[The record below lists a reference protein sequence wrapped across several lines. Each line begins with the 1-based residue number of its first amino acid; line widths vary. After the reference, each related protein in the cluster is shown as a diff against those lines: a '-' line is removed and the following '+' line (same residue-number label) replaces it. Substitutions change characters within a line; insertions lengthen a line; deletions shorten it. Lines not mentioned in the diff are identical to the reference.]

1 MRFILSAVLLLTA
14 SSVYAQCPGGVCP
27 IRGYASQGYASRG
40 YARAYVAPKYACA
53 PVETIQPCAPVE
65 PCAPIETVEPCAPVE
80 TIQPCDPVATCA
92 PVETV
97 EPCAPVETIQPC
109 APVETC
115 APVQTFPEA
124 VTVSECVGV
133 CPIRRTASTVSSL
146 LTRLNAVRARY
157 GLTALKFDATLEAG
171 AQRQAAYCSQTGAL
185 IHGNAAEILAQ
196 NGSGFDVALDQWLA
210 SPAHRALL
218 LGRYTSAG
226 VGVRIDSRGRAWCAV
241 RFR

>member
-1 MRFILSAVLLLTA
+1 MKTILSVILLLTA
-14 SSVYAQCPGGVCP
+14 STVYAQCPGGVCP
-27 IRGYASQGYASRG
+27 IRGYASQGYATRG

-53 PVETIQPCAPVE
+53 PIETVE

-80 TIQPCDPVATCA
+80 TIQPC
-92 PVETV
+92 
-97 EPCAPVETIQPC
+97 APVETIQPC
-109 APVETC
+109 VPVETC
-115 APVQTFPEA
+115 APVQAFPEA
-124 VTVSECVGV
+124 VTVSECVGGV
-133 CPIRRTASTVSSL
+133 CPIRRTASTVASF

-157 GLTALKFDATLEAG
+157 GLAALKLDATLEAG
-171 AQRQAAYCSQTGAL
+171 AQRQAAFCSQTGAL

-218 LGRYTSAG
+218 LGGYTRAG
-226 VGVRIDSRGRAWCAV
+226 VGVRVDSYGRAWYAV

>member
-1 MRFILSAVLLLTA
+1 MRFILSAVLILTA

-27 IRGYASQGYASRG
+27 IRSGYATRGYA
-40 YARAYVAPKYACA
+40 YARAYVAPKYATVQPCA
-53 PVETIQPCAPVE
+53 PIETIQPCAPIETVDPCAPIETIQPCAPVE
-65 PCAPIETVEPCAPVE
+65 TVEPCAPIET
-80 TIQPCDPVATCA
+80 IQ
-92 PVETV
+92 
-97 EPCAPVETIQPC
+97 PCAPVETIQPC
-109 APVETC
+109 APVE
-115 APVQTFPEA
+115 AVPETI
-124 VTVSECVGV
+124 VRSECVGGV
-133 CPIRRTASTVSSL
+133 CPIRRTTANL

-157 GLTALKFDATLEAG
+157 GLAALKLDATLEAG

-218 LGRYTSAG
+218 LGGYTRAG
-226 VGVRIDSRGRAWCAV
+226 VGVRVDSRGRAWCAV

>member
-1 MRFILSAVLLLTA
+1 MRFILSAVLILTA
-14 SSVYAQCPGGVCP
+14 STVYAQCPGGVCP
-27 IRGYASQGYASRG
+27 IRSGYASRG
-40 YARAYVAPKYACA
+40 YASRVYARAYVAPKYAYEA
-53 PVETIQPCAPVE
+53 VQ
-65 PCAPIETVEPCAPVE
+65 PCAPIETVEPCAPIE
-80 TIQPCDPVATCA
+80 TIQPCAPVETVEPCAPVATCA
-92 PVETV
+92 PVETI

-115 APVQTFPEA
+115 APVQTFSE
-124 VTVSECVGV
+124 VSECIGGV
-133 CPIRRTASTVSSL
+133 CPIRRTTANL

-157 GLTALKFDATLEAG
+157 GLAALKLDATLEAG

-185 IHGNAAEILAQ
+185 IHGGNAAEILAQ

-226 VGVRIDSRGRAWCAV
+226 VGVRVDARGRAWCAV

>member
-1 MRFILSAVLLLTA
+1 MRFILSAVLILTA

-27 IRGYASQGYASRG
+27 IRGYASQGYASRV

-53 PVETIQPCAPVE
+53 PIETFQPCAPVE
-65 PCAPIETVEPCAPVE
+65 TIQPCAPIETVEPCAPIETCEPVE
-80 TIQPCDPVATCA
+80 TIQPCA

-97 EPCAPVETIQPC
+97 EPCAPVEAVPETI
-109 APVETC
+109 VR
-115 APVQTFPEA
+115 
-124 VTVSECVGV
+124 SEGV
-133 CPIRRTASTVSSL
+133 CPIRRTTANL

-157 GLTALKFDATLEAG
+157 GLAALKFDATLEAG

-218 LGRYTSAG
+218 LGRYMSAG
-226 VGVRIDSRGRAWCAV
+226 VGVRVDSYGRAWCAV

>member
-1 MRFILSAVLLLTA
+1 MKTILSAVLILTA
-14 SSVYAQCPGGVCP
+14 STVYAQCPGGVCP
-27 IRGYASQGYASRG
+27 IRGYASQGYASRV
-40 YARAYVAPKYACA
+40 YARAYVAPKYA
-53 PVETIQPCAPVE
+53 TIQ

-92 PVETV
+92 PIETI

-109 APVETC
+109 APVET
-115 APVQTFPEA
+115 VQTIPEA
-124 VTVSECVGV
+124 SECVGGV
-133 CPIRRTASTVSSL
+133 CPIRQTVSSL

-157 GLTALKFDATLEAG
+157 GLAALKLDATLEAG

-226 VGVRIDSRGRAWCAV
+226 VGVRVDSRGRAWCAV

>member
-27 IRGYASQGYASRG
+27 IRGYATRAYASRV
-40 YARAYVAPKYACA
+40 YARAYVAPKYAYEAVQPCA
-53 PVETIQPCAPVE
+53 PIETCEPVETIQP
-65 PCAPIETVEPCAPVE
+65 
-80 TIQPCDPVATCA
+80 CA

-97 EPCAPVETIQPC
+97 EPCAPVEAVPETI
-109 APVETC
+109 VR
-115 APVQTFPEA
+115 
-124 VTVSECVGV
+124 SECVGGV
-133 CPIRRTASTVSSL
+133 CPIRRTTSTVASL
-146 LTRLNAVRARY
+146 LSRLNAVRARY
-157 GLTALKFDATLEAG
+157 GLAALKLDATLEAG

-218 LGRYTSAG
+218 LGRYTSVG
-226 VGVRIDSRGRAWCAV
+226 VGVRVDSYGRAWCAV

>member
-14 SSVYAQCPGGVCP
+14 STVYAQCPGGVCP
-27 IRGYASQGYASRG
+27 IRGYSTRG
-40 YARAYVAPKYACA
+40 YARAYVAPKYAT
-53 PVETIQPCAPVE
+53 VQ
-65 PCAPIETVEPCAPVE
+65 PCAPIET
-80 TIQPCDPVATCA
+80 IQ
-92 PVETV
+92 
-97 EPCAPVETIQPC
+97 PCAPVETIQPC
-109 APVETC
+109 APVETVEPCAPVETC
-115 APVQTFPEA
+115 APVQTIPEA
-124 VTVSECVGV
+124 VTVSECVGGV
-133 CPIRRTASTVSSL
+133 CPIRRTTANL

-157 GLTALKFDATLEAG
+157 GLAALKLDATLEAG

-226 VGVRIDSRGRAWCAV
+226 VGVRVDSYGRAWCAV

>member
-1 MRFILSAVLLLTA
+1 MRFILSVVLLLTA
-14 SSVYAQCPGGVCP
+14 SSVYAQCHGGVCP
-27 IRGYASQGYASRG
+27 IRSGYASQGYASRV

-53 PVETIQPCAPVE
+53 PVETIQPCAP
-65 PCAPIETVEPCAPVE
+65 IETIQPCEPVE
-80 TIQPCDPVATCA
+80 TIQPCA

-97 EPCAPVETIQPC
+97 EPCAPVQAI
-109 APVETC
+109 
-115 APVQTFPEA
+115 PEV
-124 VTVSECVGV
+124 VTVSECVGGV
-133 CPIRRTASTVSSL
+133 CRIRRTTANL

-157 GLTALKFDATLEAG
+157 GLAALKFDATLEAG

-196 NGSGFDVALDQWLA
+196 NGSGFDVALEQWLA

-226 VGVRIDSRGRAWCAV
+226 VGVRVDSRGRAWCAV

>member
-1 MRFILSAVLLLTA
+1 MKRYIFGALLLLTA
-14 SSVYAQCPGGVCP
+14 STVYAQCPGGVCP
-27 IRGYASQGYASRG
+27 IRSGYATRGYASRE
-40 YARAYVAPKYACA
+40 YARAYVAPKYAYEA
-53 PVETIQPCAPVE
+53 IQPCAPV
-65 PCAPIETVEPCAPVE
+65 ETVEPCAPVE
-80 TIQPCDPVATCA
+80 TVEPCA

-109 APVETC
+109 APIETVEPC
-115 APVQTFPEA
+115 APVPETI
-124 VTVSECVGV
+124 VRSECVGGV
-133 CPIRRTASTVSSL
+133 CPIRRTTANL

-157 GLTALKFDATLEAG
+157 GLAALKLDATLEAG
-171 AQRQAAYCSQTGAL
+171 AQRQAAYCSQAGAL

-218 LGRYTSAG
+218 LGGYTRAG
-226 VGVRIDSRGRAWCAV
+226 VGVRVDSRGRAWCAV

>member
-27 IRGYASQGYASRG
+27 IRGYA
-40 YARAYVAPKYACA
+40 RAYVAPKYATVEPCA
-53 PVETIQPCAPVE
+53 PIETIQPCAPVE
-65 PCAPIETVEPCAPVE
+65 A
-80 TIQPCDPVATCA
+80 
-92 PVETV
+92 V

-115 APVQTFPEA
+115 APVQTIQPCAPVEA
-124 VTVSECVGV
+124 VPETIVRSEGV
-133 CPIRRTASTVSSL
+133 CPIRRTTASL
-146 LTRLNAVRARY
+146 LSRLNAVRARY
-157 GLTALKFDATLEAG
+157 GLAALKLDATLEAG

-185 IHGNAAEILAQ
+185 IHGGAAEILAQ

-210 SPAHRALL
+210 SPSHRALL
-218 LGRYTSAG
+218 LGCYTSAG
-226 VGVRIDSRGRAWCAV
+226 VGVRVDSRGRAWCAV

>member
-1 MRFILSAVLLLTA
+1 MRFILSAVLILTA

-27 IRGYASQGYASRG
+27 IRSGYATRGYASRV
-40 YARAYVAPKYACA
+40 YARAYVAPKYA
-53 PVETIQPCAPVE
+53 TIQPCAPVE
-65 PCAPIETVEPCAPVE
+65 TVEPCAPIET
-80 TIQPCDPVATCA
+80 IQPCA

-97 EPCAPVETIQPC
+97 EPCAPVET
-109 APVETC
+109 C
-115 APVQTFPEA
+115 APVQTIPEA
-124 VTVSECVGV
+124 VTVSECVGGV
-133 CPIRRTASTVSSL
+133 CPIRRTTANL

-157 GLTALKFDATLEAG
+157 GLTALKLDATLEAG

-185 IHGNAAEILAQ
+185 IHGGAAEILAQ

-226 VGVRIDSRGRAWCAV
+226 VGVRVDSYGRAWCAV

>member
-1 MRFILSAVLLLTA
+1 MRTILSAVLILTA
-14 SSVYAQCPGGVCP
+14 STVYAQCPGGVCP
-27 IRGYASQGYASRG
+27 IRSGYATRGYASRV
-40 YARAYVAPKYACA
+40 YARAYVAPKYAS
-53 PVETIQPCAPVE
+53 
-65 PCAPIETVEPCAPVE
+65 
-80 TIQPCDPVATCA
+80 
-92 PVETV
+92 
-97 EPCAPVETIQPC
+97 VETIQPC
-109 APVETC
+109 APVETVEPCEPVETVEPCAPIETIQPCEPVEAIQPC

-124 VTVSECVGV
+124 VTVSECVGGV
-133 CPIRRTASTVSSL
+133 CPIRRATSNL

-157 GLTALKFDATLEAG
+157 GLAALKLDATLEAG

-226 VGVRIDSRGRAWCAV
+226 VGVRVDSRGRAWCAV

>member
-1 MRFILSAVLLLTA
+1 MKTILSVVLLLTA
-14 SSVYAQCPGGVCP
+14 STVYAQCPGGVCP
-27 IRGYASQGYASRG
+27 IRSGYATRGYATRI
-40 YARAYVAPKYACA
+40 YARAYVAPKYA
-53 PVETIQPCAPVE
+53 TIQPCAP
-65 PCAPIETVEPCAPVE
+65 IE

-92 PVETV
+92 PVEAV

-109 APVETC
+109 APVETS
-115 APVQTFPEA
+115 APVQTIQPCAPVETCAPVEA
-124 VTVSECVGV
+124 VPETIVRSECVGGV
-133 CPIRRTASTVSSL
+133 CPIRRTTANL

-157 GLTALKFDATLEAG
+157 GLAALKLDATLEAG
-171 AQRQAAYCSQTGAL
+171 AQRQAAFCSQTGAL
-185 IHGNAAEILAQ
+185 IHGGGAAEILAQ

-226 VGVRIDSRGRAWCAV
+226 VGVRVDSRGRAWCAV